1 MVKKLLCPKYEE
13 KSTVDMNEWVL
24 YFSKLYNNK
33 TEHHDKQFHEYV
45 KNTLPVLEK
54 TDNNKECK
62 INSED
67 VVKNVKELKNN
78 KSSGLDYL
86 LNEMLKCT
94 IDITKDTIT
103 SVFNEIIKSG
113 KYPECW
119 QNSILVPIHKKGSK
133 SIPENYRG
141 LSITSCLSKL
151 LNKILCKKID
161 LLMKEKQSW
170 SKYQNGFRTDCRTED
185 NLFILNSIVSKYH
198 DENKRVY
205 VAYVDFTKFFDT
217 INRDLLLYK
226 LISYGINGNLYKILK
241 SMYTN
246 TSYVVKTDNYLSES
260 FVSNSGVKQGCNL
273 SPILSNIYQ
282 NDMYKIFDE
291 TCEPVVINNLTNL
304 NMLSWAD
311 DLILLSESAKG
322 LQKCLDR
329 LERYCFKWGL
339 NINNEKNKCMIFTKI
354 ISQNKDHVFFYK
366 NEKLDIVNEY
376 TYLGF
381 KIKSNNRI
389 KSVMQDRIEK
399 ASRVANVLRKCLYTT
414 NNVNFELAL
423 NLFDKQVIPTLL
435 YGASIWAVP
444 QQTNYL
450 YVENIPIGINNVNNY
465 VKEKFCNILKKQIH
479 VKVVKKI
486 ITENK
491 KMFKVLVNVEN
502 HNDKEEL
509 LYRNNKSLKVTNYE
523 LNPVDTVYEKVH
535 TMFCKFVLNISKYS
549 SNMATLGELC
559 RYPLYIK
566 AIKQCI
572 NYWCR
577 LENGTENILLNE
589 MYVYI
594 KEKKNWWLQGIYNIL
609 KYNGFGNKINEVN
622 NHCNI
627 NNSFINEFV
636 QRLKDCHT
644 QSWFSK
650 TQNSDKLKHLPVLY
664 QNQYCRKD
672 YVNIIKNVNVKK
684 NVIKLRTAAYHSK
697 CGTLNKHENNLCEFC
712 NNDNESL
719 YHILLKCKEHN
730 NMRNELFIHCNIMGE
745 TDDFKIKFLL
755 NFEKK
760 NERFHTNI
768 INYLNN
774 IIKKCKLF

>member
-1 MVKKLLCPKYEE
+1 
-13 KSTVDMNEWVL
+13 
-24 YFSKLYNNK
+24 
-33 TEHHDKQFHEYV
+33 
-45 KNTLPVLEK
+45 
-54 TDNNKECK
+54 
-62 INSED
+62 
-67 VVKNVKELKNN
+67 
-78 KSSGLDYL
+78 
-86 LNEMLKCT
+86 
-94 IDITKDTIT
+94 
-103 SVFNEIIKSG
+103 
-113 KYPECW
+113 
-119 QNSILVPIHKKGSK
+119 
-133 SIPENYRG
+133 
-141 LSITSCLSKL
+141 
-151 LNKILCKKID
+151 
-161 LLMKEKQSW
+161 
-170 SKYQNGFRTDCRTED
+170 
-185 NLFILNSIVSKYH
+185 
-198 DENKRVY
+198 
-205 VAYVDFTKFFDT
+205 
-217 INRDLLLYK
+217 
-226 LISYGINGNLYKILK
+226 
-241 SMYTN
+241 
-246 TSYVVKTDNYLSES
+246 
-260 FVSNSGVKQGCNL
+260 
-273 SPILSNIYQ
+273 
-282 NDMYKIFDE
+282 
-291 TCEPVVINNLTNL
+291 
-304 NMLSWAD
+304 
-311 DLILLSESAKG
+311 
-322 LQKCLDR
+322 
-329 LERYCFKWGL
+329 
-339 NINNEKNKCMIFTKI
+339 MIFTKI

-684 NVIKLRTAAYHSK
+684 
-697 CGTLNKHENNLCEFC
+697 
-712 NNDNESL
+712 
-719 YHILLKCKEHN
+719 
-730 NMRNELFIHCNIMGE
+730 M
-745 TDDFKIKFLL
+745 
-755 NFEKK
+755 
-760 NERFHTNI
+760 
-768 INYLNN
+768 
-774 IIKKCKLF
+774 